1 MLCNC
6 NSNYYVG
13 KKTHECKVWWGQFFF
28 GGIVIGFVAFILLN
42 SWVNRD
48 VPYVLTL
55 GEQLKIVVD
64 DIDRKKGS
72 DLTSLDI
79 VAKVSADKPEDI
91 GVERAMWWQAL
102 SLLVL
107 IMNPIQRNFGS
118 ITPFSAVVKLQLVDY
133 WK

>member
-1 MLCNC
+1 MNVKFGGA
-6 NSNYYVG
+6 S
-13 KKTHECKVWWGQFFF
+13 FF

-79 VAKVSADKPEDI
+79 VAKVSADKPEVI
-91 GVERAMWWQAL
+91 GVERAHVVAGTVAI
-102 SLLVL
+102 SLDNEP
-107 IMNPIQRNFGS
+107 NPKEFRFHYSIFGS
-118 ITPFSAVVKLQLVDY
+118 GEIATGGLLEISD
-133 WK
+133 